1 MRIRWTQLA
10 LSDLEAIREY
20 VSRDKPTVSARLA
33 GRLRTAVERLTAHPV
48 SGRRVPGF
56 EQRGF
61 REVIVRPY
69 RIVYSIHARE
79 IRILRVWHGRRDLGA
94 VDS

>member
-20 VSRDKPTVSARLA
+20 VSRDKAAASTRLA
-33 GRLRTAVERLTAHPV
+33 GRLRTAVERLTAHPA

-61 REVIVRPY
+61 REVIVKPY
-69 RIVYSIHARE
+69 RIVYSVHGRE
-79 IRILRVWHGRRDLGA
+79 VRILRVWHGRRDLGG